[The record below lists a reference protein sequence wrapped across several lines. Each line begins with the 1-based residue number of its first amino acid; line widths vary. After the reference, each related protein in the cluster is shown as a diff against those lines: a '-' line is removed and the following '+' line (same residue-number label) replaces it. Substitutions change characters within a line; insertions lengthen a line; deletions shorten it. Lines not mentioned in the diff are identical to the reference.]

1 MTCQTDH
8 GTADFRLRHK
18 TAWRNIDYDFRFC
31 VILHRQGKCAIF
43 LASRS
48 FLHTIRYFFLYHD
61 RDTVD
66 RHMAFKQSHDDRSR
80 NVIRKICNDLDRFPL
95 FFSSASFEIFT
106 FKISSFN
113 TSTLLYSASV
123 SFRIGIRLVSISTAT
138 TARAAS
144 QRYCVMV
151 PIPEW
156 TDFQHKIILCD
167 LRSFYNFL

>member
-80 NVIRKICNDLDRFPL
+80 NVIRKICNDLDRFPVI
-95 FFSSASFEIFT
+95 FSSASFEIFT

-123 SFRIGIRLVSISTAT
+123 SLESESDWYLFPLPLPRVPPHRDIVSWFRFPDRFPA
-138 TARAAS
+138 
-144 QRYCVMV
+144 QNH
-151 PIPEW
+151 P
-156 TDFQHKIILCD
+156 CD